1 MSTISQQW
9 FDFLEDIIENGEEH
23 EKDGGDIIQEK
34 LINHCFLDNPLK
46 QFGGQNITSKIF
58 LQMIKEGVFD
68 IEGYPLKGEALAEY
82 VSSFDDEYMIDG
94 TDFVYTYPERL
105 CNYLT
110 VNKFGENTSIDQ
122 TQVIL
127 KRLFEYDG
135 SNRAVAT
142 LYNCG
147 FDEDE
152 EHIPCLNWIQATIRN
167 NKLVLHVMFRS
178 NDAFSAWPSNMFFI
192 SYIGIK
198 LTEILKKTYP
208 LLEFKG
214 ISYNSS
220 SLHIYQGDME
230 QAKEALSNRE
240 DY

>member
-167 NKLVLHVMFRS
+167 NKL
-178 NDAFSAWPSNMFFI
+178 
-192 SYIGIK
+192 GIK

>member
-1 MSTISQQW
+1 MNTIQKQW
-9 FDFLEDIIENGEEH
+9 FKFLEDIIENGEEH

-46 QFGGQNITSKIF
+46 QFGEQNITSKMF
-58 LQMIKEGVFD
+58 VQMIKEGIFD
-68 IEGYPLKGEALAEY
+68 IEGYPMKGEALAEY

-105 CNYLT
+105 CNYVT
-110 VNKFGENTSIDQ
+110 VNKFGENVSIDQ
-122 TQVIL
+122 TSVML

-147 FDEDE
+147 LDEDE
-152 EHIPCLNWIQATIRN
+152 EHIPCLNWLQATIRN
-167 NKLVLHVMFRS
+167 NKLILHVMFRS
-178 NDAFSAWPSNMFFI
+178 NDAFSAWPSNMLFI
-192 SYIGIK
+192 AYIGIK
-198 LTEILKKTYP
+198 LTEILKKAYP
-208 LLEFKG
+208 LIKFEG

-220 SLHIYQGDME
+220 SLHIYQGDRE
-230 QAKEALSNRE
+230 QAKEALSKNE
-240 DY
+240 TF